1 MDLQRF
7 IELDEK
13 LDEVIRLR
21 GERLAEE
28 IEFANTAESP
38 RSALP
43 VAAGTV
49 GGLLTGIAGT
59 ALALR
64 GRRGAGAAKPLT
76 PRQKRSKQNKAD
88 HRNNIRRERGKEK
101 FKRSGA
107 SMTSQERKD
116 YLAKKLK
123 ENKSKP
129 Q

>member
-28 IEFANTAESP
+28 IEFANTPESP
-38 RSALP
+38 RSAIP
-43 VAAGTV
+43 VAVGTV

-64 GRRGAGAAKPLT
+64 GRRGAAKPLT
-76 PRQKRSKQNKAD
+76 PRQARSKKNKED
-88 HRNNIRRERGKEK
+88 HAKKQERENKRRKNKGK
-101 FKRSGA
+101 FDRSGQA
-107 SMTSQERKD
+107 MGSDKRAD
-116 YLAKKLK
+116 YLADQRKK
-123 ENKSKP
+123 NKR
-129 Q
+129 